1 MSGAAAGQTPLTSR
15 QLGACAFFIFA
26 PVGVQMPFFP
36 LWLANRGFTPSLI
49 ALLLGVAPIVRFAA
63 NLTIPPQADRSG
75 DAAGVL
81 LACAALT
88 AIAQGLSGLPLG
100 IAWIFILSL
109 VATAGQ
115 GPMVPLLDSIVLREV
130 QRRAV
135 TREPSL
141 DYGRVR
147 GLGSISVLLL
157 MLTAGAAAAILPT
170 SAIIWFITGTSAI
183 AAVAV
188 AVFLP
193 RVKSARRRGAA
204 AVIHTPLANRGLIVL
219 VIAASSA
226 IQASHGMIYAFG
238 SIGWR
243 QRGFGDGAIGLL
255 WASGVATEVA
265 LFVFAAKLAR
275 GRSMSYSLL
284 VIGSLV
290 AVIRWLIMASDPV
303 PALLQFAQL
312 LHAGSFAATYLGA
325 VVAIATLAGEARR
338 AQVQGWVSAANAL
351 TLAAVTIISGPLWA
365 TYGMASYLFVAALAA
380 AGLGCAI
387 AAALRSGRA
396 IHPQSAGSGGETTEP
411 S

>member
-1 MSGAAAGQTPLTSR
+1 MSGAAARQAPLTGR
-15 QLGACAFFIFA
+15 QLGACAFFVFA
-26 PVGVQMPFFP
+26 PIGIQMPFFP
-36 LWLANRGFTPSLI
+36 LWLANSGFTPTLI

-75 DAAGVL
+75 DAPGVL

-88 AIAQGLSGLPLG
+88 AVAQGLSGLPFG

-135 TREPSL
+135 AREPNL

-147 GLGSISVLLL
+147 GIGSISVLIL
-157 MLTAGAAAAILPT
+157 MLMSGAAAGVTPT
-170 SAIIWFITGTSAI
+170 SAIIWFIAGASAI
-183 AAVAV
+183 AAIAV
-188 AVFLP
+188 GVLLP
-193 RVKSARRRGAA
+193 RVRGSRRRGTTVALK
-204 AVIHTPLANRGLIVL
+204 TPLANRGLIAL

-243 QRGFGDGAIGLL
+243 KAGYGDGAIGLL
-255 WASGVATEVA
+255 WGSGVATEVA
-265 LFVFAAKLAR
+265 LFFFAAKLAR
-275 GRSMSYSLL
+275 GRSLSYPLL
-284 VIGSLV
+284 VTGSGI
-290 AVIRWLIMASDPV
+290 AVVRWLVMASDPGPIV
-303 PALLQFAQL
+303 LLLAQL

-325 VVAIATLAGEARR
+325 VVAISALAGEARR

-351 TLAAVTIISGPLWA
+351 TLAAVTILSGPLWSA
-365 TYGMASYLFVAALAA
+365 FGMRAYLFVAALATV
-380 AGLGCAI
+380 GLGCAI
-387 AAALRSGRA
+387 AAALRSHRA
-396 IHPQSAGSGGETTEP
+396 HPQSEDSGGQTTEP